1 MLLTDCTALLHGP
14 VPSPNTQE
22 GLFPRYLCCGK
33 GMKLGYFQHPYQ
45 FPFRKS
51 GPNLLKMRETQAISL
66 EIRLPKTGMSRER
79 LRKLLSIGRL
89 MLALV
94 ETERTEIV
102 MEEMA

>member
-1 MLLTDCTALLHGP
+1 
-14 VPSPNTQE
+14 
-22 GLFPRYLCCGK
+22 
-33 GMKLGYFQHPYQ
+33 MKLGHFQHPYQ

-51 GPNLLKMRETQAISL
+51 GSNLLKVREAQAISL
-66 EIRLPKTGMSRER
+66 EIHLTKTGMRGER

-94 ETERTEIV
+94 ETERTEVV